1 MIHQETKEHL
11 FIFKGAPY
19 NLLGY
24 KTMKK
29 IVFVFAVMIAMVTS
43 VTMFA
48 NSNKDGYCVRN
59 HDVIA
64 INVAVQGP
72 RCSGTVGCGC
82 PGFSPITNG
91 DV

>member
-1 MIHQETKEHL
+1 MIHKETKEHL
-11 FIFKGAPY
+11 FIFKGTPY

-59 HDVIA
+59 HDVNT
-64 INVAVQGP
+64 INAAVQGP
-72 RCSGTVGCGC
+72 H
-82 PGFSPITNG
+82 
-91 DV
+91 